1 MSEGL
6 PQLDNAAIV
15 IPSAKRNFHEPV
27 KIDPLELVTAL
38 SVRAGYVNNKSLI
51 LALREST
58 GRMPITDGRYPDIPI
73 SISCAQQFY
82 LFFSGCRFRPA
93 INRTGSWAKEIW
105 AKSGPLES
113 RIVPEILSVQVVRT
127 ADEFAWSTGD
137 FS

>member
-38 SVRAGYVNNKSLI
+38 SLRVRYANNKSLI

-58 GRMPITDGRYPDIPI
+58 GRMPITDGRYPDIPV
-73 SISCAQQFY
+73 SISVLNSFTCSSADTDSALLSTEQALGQKRY
-82 LFFSGCRFRPA
+82 GRRLVLS
-93 INRTGSWAKEIW
+93 NR
-105 AKSGPLES
+105 
-113 RIVPEILSVQVVRT
+113 
-127 ADEFAWSTGD
+127 
-137 FS
+137 